1 MLMNMK
7 ELLSV
12 AQKHQFAVPAFN
24 VSSSM
29 LLRGVMEG
37 CREKQ
42 APVIIAI
49 HPDELLFVEDSFIAS
64 VREEII
70 HSRIPAVIHLDHGGS
85 FEQIVRAIRCGF
97 TSVMIDASLL
107 SFEENV
113 AITRKVI
120 EVAQAAHVSVEAELG
135 TIGTTGNGGESGTE
149 QIIYTDPA
157 TVKEFV
163 ARTGVDTLAIA
174 IGTSH
179 GIYPKNMQPKLRMD
193 LLQEIRA
200 IVDIP
205 LVLHGGS
212 ANADSEIAEAVR
224 LGISKINISSDIKDA
239 FYKKCREVLQ
249 DPVIREPNA
258 IYPPCIE
265 AMKQVVYQKIDL
277 FNDAG
282 KARYYQEN

>member
-1 MLMNMK
+1 MLLNMK

-12 AQKHQFAVPAFN
+12 AQRNHFAVPAFN

-29 LLRGVMEG
+29 ILKGVMEA
-37 CREKQ
+37 CKEKK

-49 HPDELLFVEDSFIAS
+49 HPDELSFVEDSFIAG
-64 VREEII
+64 VREEAAKTNV
-70 HSRIPAVIHLDHGGS
+70 PVVIHLDHGGN
-85 FEQIVRAIRCGF
+85 FAQIVRAIQCGF

-113 AITRKVI
+113 AITQKVI
-120 EVAQAAHVSVEAELG
+120 EMAHAVNVSVEAELG
-135 TIGTTGNGGESGTE
+135 TIGTTGNGGESGSE
-149 QIIYTDPA
+149 KIIYTDPA

-163 ARTGVDTLAIA
+163 EKTGVDTLAIA

-179 GIYPKNMQPKLRMD
+179 GIYPKDRQPKLRLD
-193 LLQEIRA
+193 LLKEIRECVA
-200 IVDIP
+200 IP

-212 ANADSEIAEAVR
+212 ANSDQEIAESVK

-249 DPVIREPNA
+249 DPAIREPNA

-265 AMKQVVYQKIDL
+265 AMKKVIYHKIAL
-277 FNDAG
+277 FNDG
-282 KARYYQEN
+282 DKAKYYI